1 MKKEEYIRRY
11 GIVAYDKRLQQSRD
25 WNKAHP
31 EYEKKYHEEH
41 KKERNTRS
49 KQWSAEYPEQVKAHH
64 QEANRKGG
72 KRYEQK
78 RAYMMQGLQHE
89 RILVRGKHGYLYKQ
103 YKKVIDPEGLT
114 QIHHEWLPETAN
126 YRGVALVEKEQHRY
140 GVIDVIQILEGE
152 ITLFTERK

>member
-89 RILVRGKHGYLYKQ
+89 KGLIRVRDNRRFRTEIEAAGPNYVL
-103 YKKVIDPEGLT
+103 
-114 QIHHEWLPETAN
+114 HHEWIPGTAK
-126 YRGVALVEKEQHRY
+126 YRGVALVNEEKHQRGIIEVY
-140 GVIDVIQILEGE
+140 KVLKGE